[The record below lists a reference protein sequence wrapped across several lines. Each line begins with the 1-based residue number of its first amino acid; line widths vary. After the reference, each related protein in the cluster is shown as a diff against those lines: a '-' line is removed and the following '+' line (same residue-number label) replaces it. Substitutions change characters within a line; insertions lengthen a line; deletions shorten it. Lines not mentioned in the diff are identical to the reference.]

1 MTAQFASIDPNFL
14 SYRWR
19 PCRGLYETRFA
30 ALFGIR
36 HGQVSEATEGLE
48 YRPPSLPR
56 SSPHRCN
63 AVSRSGV
70 HSRAIQAVL
79 GWDQVAM
86 VDRYAHFVNE
96 MRKEAAT
103 KMGRDS
109 KPRGCQ
115 HGCQT
120 ARTES

>member
-1 MTAQFASIDPNFL
+1 MRLGLLHYLEFAMDRFQKLLKDSNIARHRFHDLRHTA
-14 SYRWR
+14 
-19 PCRGLYETRFA
+19 
-30 ALFGIR
+30 
-36 HGQVSEATEGLE
+36 ATL
-48 YRPPSLPR
+48 L
-56 SSPHRCN
+56 
-63 AVSRSGV
+63 AVQGV